1 VWTNNDTDPNGNHA
15 FSGHDTAYYLAVY
28 CTLGIATQIV
38 NAFRT
43 LLFAVAGIRA
53 STRLHE
59 NVCPGSCPDPSIW
72 WDEQNNEHLKRLVLR
87 AGHGTN
93 ARWLHSMT
101 AFFVFSNAH
110 ELWAMGCRITTLAA
124 AEGNHAV
131 TNSVL

>member
-1 VWTNNDTDPNGNHA
+1 VWTNNDTDPNGSHA

-59 NVCPGSCPDPSIW
+59 NVCPGFCPDPSVW
-72 WDEQNNEHLKRLVLR
+72 SDEQNTAVVFY
-87 AGHGTN
+87 
-93 ARWLHSMT
+93 HSE
-101 AFFVFSNAH
+101 SSPSRRPD
-110 ELWAMGCRITTLAA
+110 EQSLGCRISTPAA